1 MMRKVIVAVVLVGIF
16 FYLSLAL
23 YAVRPFGVEMGAGYI
38 GLDILRDALGH
49 THASNVVTSVVFGY
63 RGYDTLGEATIFF
76 VAVLGFYW
84 TISRM
89 KKGDEKDD
97 HSGR

>member
-1 MMRKVIVAVVLVGIF
+1 MMRKIVVTVVLIVIF
-16 FYLSLAL
+16 FYLGLSL
-23 YAVRPFGVEMGAGYI
+23 YSVRTFGDPMGATYVGMHILKDAI
-38 GLDILRDALGH
+38 GR
-49 THASNVVTSVVFGY
+49 THASNVVTSIVFGY

-89 KKGDEKDD
+89 KGGKKSD
-97 HSGR
+97 HSS